1 MAENYGY
8 GRYRDNYE
16 SDHDDCESGYDHA
29 DDHADDAADYGA
41 EEDNQSSGARYDDPE
56 RLDAAHAATYRAE
69 HDTDVSRDEAVNEAL
84 DDPAVNESASYQ
96 RIRRMKRSQR
106 LQALARREGKWIPP
120 DLTGYGSPVFWP
132 AEEPHVQGPARRT
145 AIDPFEVRYHVLR
158 QVFMTTLVSCPEMA
172 RAKGLDEA
180 EVMEAAQ
187 FLQKRGL
194 LRSVAFGCL
203 MPRTARY
210 SLAPEYVD
218 GGSWS
223 DLAPAVVSW
232 HSDDG
237 MGCLLRYDMPRV
249 ESINQVAVRYV
260 VDGWELDGVAWLE
273 RSALQA
279 VAWYSWKAAPHVK
292 AAVYFVWV
300 SQWDTERDVSE
311 RLADLPGAVSRITD
325 PGFPGSVV
333 LIGADRWAVARALP
347 MAVESLRVSGVEPA
361 HVAAWTYAGGW
372 QAASGASMLDG
383 AARPFTPTLATV
395 RLDRFVWPR
404 SRRRLGRMKLETVIN
419 GCPWTRSDSS
429 TLYPFFNR
437 VAEHIG
443 CSIAHCAAL
452 GGKSEKDRLAWR

>member
-1 MAENYGY
+1 
-8 GRYRDNYE
+8 
-16 SDHDDCESGYDHA
+16 
-29 DDHADDAADYGA
+29 
-41 EEDNQSSGARYDDPE
+41 
-56 RLDAAHAATYRAE
+56 
-69 HDTDVSRDEAVNEAL
+69 
-84 DDPAVNESASYQ
+84 
-96 RIRRMKRSQR
+96 MKRSQR

-249 ESINQVAVRYV
+249 EGINQVAVRYV